1 LHEII
6 AVCVWYIWWQRRE
19 KVKGESVS
27 PPINYAFAIKALT
40 ANYKAAKSK
49 SVEKE
54 IKWVKPPRG
63 KLKLNVDDS
72 YHNDGSGSAGMV
84 LQNDKVEV
92 LGECFVP

>member
-1 LHEII
+1 M
-6 AVCVWYIWWQRRE
+6 
-19 KVKGESVS
+19 
-27 PPINYAFAIKALT
+27 
-40 ANYKAAKSK
+40 AAKSK